1 MSSGS
6 QHKGCIFVTSRRRH
20 TRCALVTG
28 VQTCALPICIPA
40 QDTRKR
46 GIKIK
51 TEHRHPG
58 IDTHARA
65 VAELPSNAVEKV
77 GTHRQPA
84 IWEIEGTDEALAFW
98 IGEGLKKNGIHPH
111 IGYALDKNAKVAV
124 SLRGIGIINII
135 EINMDRA

>member
-1 MSSGS
+1 M
-6 QHKGCIFVTSRRRH
+6 IRRPPRS
-20 TRCALVTG
+20 TRTYTLF
-28 VQTCALPICIPA
+28 P
-40 QDTRKR
+40 DTTLFRS
-46 GIKIK
+46 
-51 TEHRHPG
+51 G

>member
-1 MSSGS
+1 MTAHLGFERG
-6 QHKGCIFVTSRRRH
+6 KTVI
-20 TRCALVTG
+20 LVRG
-28 VQTCALPICIPA
+28 NIDFPGLSIPA

-58 IDTHARA
+58 IDTHASA

-84 IWEIEGTDEALAFW
+84 IWELEGTDEAIAFW

-111 IGYALDKNAKVAV
+111 IGYALDKNENGRGSCRERV
-124 SLRGIGIINII
+124 SQDG
-135 EINMDRA
+135 

>member
-1 MSSGS
+1 MTAHLGFERG
-6 QHKGCIFVTSRRRH
+6 KTVI
-20 TRCALVTG
+20 LVRG
-28 VQTCALPICIPA
+28 NIDFPGLSIPA

-65 VAELPSNAVEKV
+65 VAELPSNAGEKV

-84 IWEIEGTDEALAFW
+84 IWEINGTAESGRASCRERVGPYGSNSVADVRVKK
-98 IGEGLKKNGIHPH
+98 KKN
-111 IGYALDKNAKVAV
+111 
-124 SLRGIGIINII
+124 
-135 EINMDRA
+135 E

>member
-1 MSSGS
+1 MRISDWSSDVCSSDLLGFERG
-6 QHKGCIFVTSRRRH
+6 KTAI
-20 TRCALVTG
+20 LVRG
-28 VQTCALPICIPA
+28 NIGFPGLSIPA

-84 IWEIEGTDEALAFW
+84 IWE
-98 IGEGLKKNGIHPH
+98 
-111 IGYALDKNAKVAV
+111 
-124 SLRGIGIINII
+124 
-135 EINMDRA
+135 DRKSTRLNSSH

>member
-1 MSSGS
+1 M
-6 QHKGCIFVTSRRRH
+6 
-20 TRCALVTG
+20 
-28 VQTCALPICIPA
+28 PA

-46 GIKIK
+46 GSKIK
-51 TEHRHPG
+51 TGHRHPG

-98 IGEGLKKNGIHPH
+98 IGEGLKKNGIHPP
-111 IGYALDKNAKVAV
+111 IGYALDKNAKVEV
-124 SLRGIGIINII
+124 SLRGI
-135 EINMDRA
+135 DRTSVVQGKSGSVRVDLVGGRISK